1 MQLPDVVASH
11 FCHGQAHVTKH
22 GAGYGELE
30 VTRHPRPTLTLAV
43 MMVGFLQRALVLAG
57 AREPD
62 VRLAK
67 VAALGD
73 ASDVFEATW
82 S

>member
-1 MQLPDVVASH
+1 VA
-11 FCHGQAHVTKH
+11 G
-22 GAGYGELE
+22 
-30 VTRHPRPTLTLAV
+30 HPRPTLTLAV
-43 MMVGFLQRALVLAG
+43 LMVGFLQSALTLTG
-57 AREPD
+57 AREVD

-73 ASDVFEATW
+73 PADVFEATW